1 MELFQTLEDKLTYVK
16 TLTLLATTNEK
27 ITDTQK
33 TFVYNIVKNYN
44 LPEEYVEEIWQSLR
58 RKSTI
63 EDILEPI
70 KEKSDDYKM
79 LLLQELVMIF
89 LVSDTYIARKPLL
102 LSVCRILDINIKLS
116 AIKDHVQK
124 YIQNMTK

>member
-44 LPEEYVEEIWQSLR
+44 LPEEYVEKIWQSLR